1 MPRFSWS
8 RKQPGALSARLP
20 GRKFRVTVFLLVAGF
35 CAAAYAV
42 AGPSTLVLIA
52 IVMCAPVIALVVPE
66 LFELWE
72 WWIGRAEAHAVQ
84 RDERIYRFGYA
95 DIRMRM
101 AGRNPWFA
109 AADVCGALG
118 LADIREE
125 IRYFDVTRCDV
136 MGEGGEWYLSE
147 AAVIAL
153 AERSRHPDARSFRIW
168 FEREVMFPFERAR
181 KARAGDNLSRR
192 EGS

>member
-20 GRKFRVTVFLLVAGF
+20 GRKFRVTVFLLVTGT
-35 CAAAYAV
+35 CAAIYAV
-42 AGPSTLVLIA
+42 AGPATPVLIA

-66 LFELWE
+66 LFQLWE
-72 WWIGRAEAHAVQ
+72 WWIGKAEAHAVQ
-84 RDERIYRFGYA
+84 RDERIYRFGYT
-95 DIRMRM
+95 DIRMLM
-101 AGRNPWFA
+101 AGKNPWFA
-109 AADVCGALG
+109 AADVGDALG

-136 MGEGGEWYLSE
+136 MGEGGERYLSE

-168 FEREVMFPFERAR
+168 FEREVMFPLDRAR
-181 KARAGDNLSRR
+181 KARADEDPALRSGA
-192 EGS
+192 